1 MKAETCIKNARGGM
15 PMVARAGGEIMKK
28 HHIWRRLFLFS
39 MSVIALLVVMALM
52 IPGTR
57 ARLVMA
63 SSSWQQYR
71 QSPLKEHG
79 IQVDLPVGEG
89 WFEDMLFYQDSSG
102 LKTQEGRPLELSI
115 YYTFGDFKNG
125 RSTVYIPG
133 SGYYSSFYGAYLIL
147 GSTLPM
153 PDVYWLE
160 RVSAHD
166 YEALILKALGH
177 PSPYGTFKV
186 KAFEIREESELL
198 GYPDWTRYDGL
209 IEAPGVAHQRG
220 EFLRHYLQFGS
231 PPDLGSEAAFGSTTL
246 NGRIYV
252 KSFEAEELLVM
263 VYLICES
270 SDVLERTDALIRESG
285 RLVIN

>member
-1 MKAETCIKNARGGM
+1 
-15 PMVARAGGEIMKK
+15 MVAKSGGGIMKR
-28 HHIWRRLFLFS
+28 HHVWRRFFLFS
-39 MSVIALLVVMALM
+39 MCILTLLVVITLM

-57 ARLVMA
+57 AGVVMA
-63 SSSWQQYR
+63 VSSWQQYR

-79 IQVDLPVGEG
+79 IRVELPAGEG
-89 WFEDMLFYQDSSG
+89 WFDEMLFYQDSNG

-115 YYTFGDFKNG
+115 YYTFGAYEKG
-125 RSTVYIPG
+125 RSLIYTPG
-133 SGYYSSFYGAYLIL
+133 SGYYSSFYGAYLIS

-153 PDVYWLE
+153 LDAYWVE
-160 RVSAHD
+160 RVAAHD

-186 KAFEIREESELL
+186 NAFEIREESELL
-198 GYPDWTRYDGL
+198 GYPDWMRYDGL

-220 EFLRHYLQFGS
+220 EFLRHYWQFGS
-231 PPDLGSEAAFGSTTL
+231 PPDLGSEGAFSPTTL

-252 KSFEAEELLVM
+252 KSFEEEDLLVM

-270 SDVLERTDALIRESG
+270 RDVLERTDTRIRESG
-285 RLVIN
+285 RLVIRE

>member
-1 MKAETCIKNARGGM
+1 MKRHY
-15 PMVARAGGEIMKK
+15 V
-28 HHIWRRLFLFS
+28 WRRYFLFS
-39 MSVIALLVVMALM
+39 MGILALLVVMAMM

-57 ARLVMA
+57 ARAIMA
-63 SSSWQQYR
+63 VSSWQQYN
-71 QSPLKEHG
+71 QSPLKENR
-79 IQVDLPVGEG
+79 IRVELPAGEG
-89 WFEDMLFYQDSSG
+89 WFDEMLFYQDSNG

-115 YYTFGDFKNG
+115 YYTFGDFENG
-125 RSTVYIPG
+125 RSTVYLPG

-147 GSTLPM
+147 GSKLPV
-153 PDVYWLE
+153 PDAYWVE

-177 PSPYGTFKV
+177 PNPYGTFKV
-186 KAFEIREESELL
+186 NAFEIREESELL

-220 EFLRHYLQFGS
+220 EFLRHYWQFGS
-231 PPDLGSEAAFGSTTL
+231 PPDLGSEAAFGTTTL

-252 KSFEAEELLVM
+252 KSFEEEDLLVM

-270 SDVLERTDALIRESG
+270 SAVLEHTDARIRESG